1 MLLSGWGRYPVEE
14 CDLVSPVTAS
24 LAHREIQ
31 STQHGQVIPR
41 GLGRSYGDSALAP
54 HVISSAYLNHIL
66 DFNPDEGLVRCQS
79 GVSLDDLI
87 NVFLPQGWFLSVT
100 PGTRFVSVGGAI
112 ASDVHGKNHHIDGC
126 FSHYIKSIKILLA
139 GGDMV
144 TCSREVN
151 TELFRA
157 TCGGMGLTG
166 LILEVELYLKAVK
179 SSFIDETIIKT
190 SNLDHTLELFDRYK
204 SSTYS
209 VAWIDCLATGQNMGR
224 SLLMLG
230 EHSLQGGYSVPTK
243 KNISVPVDMPS
254 VLLNSYSVNAFNTL
268 YYHRIRQPVIEHR
281 VHYQPFFYPL
291 DAIANWNR
299 LYGKNGFCQY
309 QFVIPVESG
318 AEGMT
323 EVLNRIVES
332 KRGSFLAVLKAF
344 GEKNDNY
351 LSFPVR
357 GYTLALDFKIDRQ
370 LFAFLEE
377 LDKIVLA
384 YGGRVYL
391 TKDARLG
398 ENSFKASYDSWEA
411 FVDIRKRYNA
421 DSVFNSLQSMR
432 LGI

>member
-1 MLLSGWGRYPVEE
+1 MLLSGWGRYPVLE
-14 CDLVSPVTAS
+14 CNLVSPTGAS
-24 LAHREIQ
+24 FAHRDIK
-31 STQHGQVIPR
+31 SVRRQVIPR

-87 NVFLPQGWFLSVT
+87 DVFLPQGWFLSVT

-112 ASDVHGKNHHIDGC
+112 ASDVHGKNHHIEGC
-126 FSHYIKSIKILLA
+126 FSQYIKSVKILLA
-139 GGDMV
+139 GGDTV
-144 TCSREVN
+144 VCSREVN
-151 TELFRA
+151 SELFRA

-166 LILEVELYLKAVK
+166 LILEAELYLKAVK

-190 SNLDHTLELFDRYK
+190 SNLKHTLELFEQHK
-204 SSTYS
+204 NSTYS
-209 VAWIDCLATGQNMGR
+209 VAWIDCLAKGENMGR

-230 EHSLQGGYSVPTK
+230 EHSLQGGYAMPTRK
-243 KNISVPVDMPS
+243 KLSVPVDMPS
-254 VLLNSYSVNAFNTL
+254 ILLNSYTVSAFNTL
-268 YYHRIRQPVIEHR
+268 YYHRIRQPVIKHR
-281 VHYQPFFYPL
+281 IHYQPFFYPL
-291 DAIANWNR
+291 DAIGNWNK

-318 AEGMT
+318 VEGMT

-351 LSFPVR
+351 LSFPVK
-357 GYTLALDFKIDRQ
+357 GYTLALDFKVDNQ

-377 LDKIVLA
+377 LDKVVLA

-391 TKDARLG
+391 TKDARLD
-398 ENSFKASYDSWEA
+398 ENTFKTSYDNWEA